1 VVTIL
6 LLGNKKRYGLD
17 SPKFEEKPMIE
28 FDYDF
33 VIENGLWLEDQ
44 GSRFSRYLLN
54 DASVWVDHYETDIV
68 NDPSDVE

>member
-1 VVTIL
+1 
-6 LLGNKKRYGLD
+6 
-17 SPKFEEKPMIE
+17 MIE

-44 GSRFSRYLLN
+44 GSRFSRYMLN